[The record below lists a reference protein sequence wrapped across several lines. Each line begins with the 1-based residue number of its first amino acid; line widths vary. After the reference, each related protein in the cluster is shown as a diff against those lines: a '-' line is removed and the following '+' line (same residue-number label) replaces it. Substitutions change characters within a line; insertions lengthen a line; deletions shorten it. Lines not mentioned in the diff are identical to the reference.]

1 MHIQLLTTETDHH
14 LFFAKKLQEAACLSS
29 IIVETKIPEFPFNVS
44 HVFETHR
51 EEYEKHFLLKGENPK
66 FQDFAETHTFNSL
79 NSKESKTQMMR
90 LKPDVIIVFG
100 TGRLDADVLR
110 IPRLAAL
117 NLHGGNPEE
126 YRGLDSHL
134 WAIYHKDFRNLI
146 TALHFMS
153 PQIDTGDIVSSM
165 PLPITTHMNLYE
177 LRAINTKICVD
188 LSLAAFGMIDCG
200 LPLSRRKQRKRGR
213 YYSAMP
219 AVLKDIC
226 VNNFTRLTQVP

>member
-1 MHIQLLTTETDHH
+1 MHIQLLTTETAHH
-14 LFFAKKLQEAACLSS
+14 LFFAKELQAATCLSS
-29 IIVETKIPEFPFNVS
+29 IIVETKIPKFPFSVR
-44 HVFETHR
+44 HVFEDHR
-51 EEYEKHFLLKGENPK
+51 EEYEKHFLLKGETPK
-66 FQDFAETHTFNSL
+66 FQDFAETHSFNSL
-79 NSKESKTQMMR
+79 NSEESKARMMR

-100 TGRLDADVLR
+100 TGRLDDDVLR

-134 WAIYHKDFRNLI
+134 WAIYHKDFSNLI

-153 PQIDTGDIVSSM
+153 PQLDTGDIVSSM
-165 PLPITTHMNLYE
+165 PLPLKTHMNLYE
-177 LRAINTKICVD
+177 LRAINTKICID
-188 LSLAAFGMIDCG
+188 LSLDALGMIDRG
-200 LPLSRRKQRKRGR
+200 LPLPRRKQSKRGR

-226 VNNFTRLTQVP
+226 EKNFARLTQTL